1 MARDETA
8 KGTTPTLEELLRHDD
23 DLRLWLEHTRYFDV
37 EHRRRVLDAARSF
50 RAFDE
55 ERKKFLAK
63 VQLTAGVPLSA
74 DATCGQDLPH
84 LHLQEQTV
92 TRTPLEAT
100 AVDKP
105 RIDVEGLTITRR
117 DQGNGPRTAC

>member
-8 KGTTPTLEELLRHDD
+8 KGTAPTLEELLRIDD
-23 DLRLWLEHTRYFDV
+23 DLRLWLERTRYFDV
-37 EHRRRVLDAARSF
+37 EHRRKVLDSARSF

-74 DATCGQDLPH
+74 DVTRGRQDLPH
-84 LHLQEQTV
+84 LHLQ
-92 TRTPLEAT
+92 PSKAT

-105 RIDVEGLTITRR
+105 RIDVNHTAR
-117 DQGNGPRTAC
+117 QGERA